1 MFCPI
6 TYWSRW
12 ATRVLGAGI
21 EARRASLEGRSGGGG
36 SGTGW
41 GVISARALVA
51 QKPQMRVVESKP
63 PPEDGTFWVEPKGPP
78 TGFSVDLGNPK
89 GRRIRTTHTGQS
101 NTPFDGVSYPEW
113 AGSAVRSCGGLGN
126 LARVIGSIHLHNV
139 RIRVGDG
146 GIK

>member
-63 PPEDGTFWVEPKGPP
+63 PSKSETSWLKQKEQQTGLSSDMETPKAGVSGPP
-78 TGFSVDLGNPK
+78 TPGS
-89 GRRIRTTHTGQS
+89 RI
-101 NTPFDGVSYPEW
+101 P
-113 AGSAVRSCGGLGN
+113 
-126 LARVIGSIHLHNV
+126 
-139 RIRVGDG
+139 
-146 GIK
+146 